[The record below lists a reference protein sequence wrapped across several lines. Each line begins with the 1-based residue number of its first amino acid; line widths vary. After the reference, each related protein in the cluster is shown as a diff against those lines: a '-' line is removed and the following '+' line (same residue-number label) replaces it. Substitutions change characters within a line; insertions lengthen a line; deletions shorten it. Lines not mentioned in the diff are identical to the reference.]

1 MRTKLLYL
9 DFKSE
14 DWVENPSQEETLNL
28 IKVYDISFSTH
39 TEIKSVPSEDYAMGN
54 DDVSR
59 AHAALFG
66 DPRTSQRLTYLV
78 VHATFEWNGES
89 GCLSKT
95 VDTLISTMTVKD
107 DGKGN
112 PINSELVCTG
122 DEITKESILDL
133 LKESIIATI
142 KSNQLDLVERT
153 YTQKSINIL
162 NNEFDLLI

>member
-1 MRTKLLYL
+1 MKKLLYL
-9 DFKSE
+9 DFTLE

-39 TEIKSVPSEDYAMGN
+39 TEIKSVSSEDYAMGD

-59 AHAALFG
+59 SHAALFG

-78 VHATFEWNGES
+78 VHATFEWNGEA

-95 VDTLISTMTVKD
+95 TDTLISTMTVKD
-107 DGKGN
+107 DGRGN

-133 LKESIIATI
+133 LKESIIAAI
-142 KSNQLDLVERT
+142 KSNQLELVERT